1 MPKIN
6 VYLPDELAAAVRD
19 AGVPVSA
26 ICQAALEK
34 AVRDVEAA
42 RATDAAPDASARGR
56 LFRRFTE
63 RARQATSNAQ
73 RAATERGDALV
84 GTEHLLLGILEE
96 GGNLAIKVLEA
107 LDVEPGDVRVELL
120 ASTAPGGSVPADR
133 PRFSPPAKQA
143 LKRATIE
150 ALSLGHNY
158 IGCEHLLLGVIG
170 AEEGVASQVL
180 RRMGVDIRAARR
192 TAVMLL
198 SGYAYARE
206 QGGATGSSVPTT
218 LAEILRRLEG
228 IEARLAG

>member
-1 MPKIN
+1 M
-6 VYLPDELAAAVRD
+6 
-19 AGVPVSA
+19 
-26 ICQAALEK
+26 
-34 AVRDVEAA
+34 VERLSEQAA
-42 RATDAAPDASARGR
+42 RALHLAHVEARSFGHGR
-56 LFRRFTE
+56 
-63 RARQATSNAQ
+63 
-73 RAATERGDALV
+73 V

-120 ASTAPGGSVPADR
+120 ASKAPGGSVPADR
-133 PRFSPPAKQA
+133 PRFSPLAKQA

-198 SGYAYARE
+198 SGYAHARE